1 MQMEATT
8 VSWSLCEAQLSAPP
22 ISFSKTHHFFLSFFF
37 SISSQSPH
45 SATLSSHGNGR
56 NNNHLCSFPFFLLI
70 FFFFSITSLWTQ
82 PHTPSICTLHQFF
95 SLPKSVMEIF
105 LSWKKKCSLTGFISP
120 LSKTSLSYSYTS
132 CWLHQFENDTKT
144 INSAPRDC
152 HVPLNFLLCPA
163 ATPNICTLNI
173 PPRCSSTCFLP
184 IFPLVDLPTNFKIK

>member
-70 FFFFSITSLWTQ
+70 FFFFLNHLSLNTTSHPIYMHIASI
-82 PHTPSICTLHQFF
+82 FF
-95 SLPKSVMEIF
+95 IAKIGYGN
-105 LSWKKKCSLTGFISP
+105 LSFMKKKM
-120 LSKTSLSYSYTS
+120 LSHRIHFPTFRTSLSYSYTHPVDS
-132 CWLHQFENDTKT
+132 TNLKMTPKQLTVHLGIAT
-144 INSAPRDC
+144 
-152 HVPLNFLLCPA
+152 CPWIFSYVQL
-163 ATPNICTLNI
+163 P
-173 PPRCSSTCFLP
+173 LP
-184 IFPLVDLPTNFKIK
+184 IYAL